1 MTPQTIPAL
10 FLRAVETYDKPDAFL
25 RKKEGRY
32 AAFSHAEALA
42 AVKKTACGFLSL
54 GLVKGDRIAVL
65 SENRLEWMIADLGI
79 LSAGCVNVPIY
90 ATLPANQV
98 EYILADAEVRAA
110 VVSGPDQYAKIA
122 PLLLRLSHLQ
132 HVVSFDPIEGEPNV
146 LTLEELM
153 RRGGEGT
160 APGAFDDR
168 VKTVGGGDIASI
180 IYTSGT
186 TGDPKGVVLTHSNF
200 VSNVASCTEAFRI
213 ESSDTCLSILPLS
226 HALERTGGY
235 YASLSKGVTIAYAEN
250 FNAVGENLRE
260 VRPTFIISV
269 PRFFEKLYERVN
281 DQVSR
286 GSGARKKLFAWA
298 LRAGVAHT
306 REIVEKRHTPAT
318 MLRRCAADALVLKK
332 VRARTGGRLRFC
344 VSGGAPLSREIAEFF
359 WAVGIP
365 LLEGY
370 GTTEGSPALSLNT
383 LDAFKIG
390 SVGRPLPQVEI
401 RIADD
406 GEILARGP
414 NIMQGYFKRP
424 DLTAEVIRG
433 GWYHTGDIGH
443 VDADGFLVITDR
455 KKDLIV
461 TSGGKNVAP
470 QLIERV
476 LKTSEFISEVLILG
490 DKRRFISAII
500 VPNFQKLEQ
509 FADAAGIEY
518 GRREELVR
526 DPAVIKKFENEV
538 KTKCEQLAGFERVRK
553 FVLRDRPFTV
563 EDGDLTPTLKVKRRV
578 VEKKHAKD
586 IDALYT
592 D

>member
-1 MTPQTIPAL
+1 MVPQTIPAL
-10 FLRAVETYDKPDAFL
+10 FLGAVETYGKADAFL
-25 RKKEGRY
+25 HKKGGRY
-32 AAFSHAEALA
+32 VAVSHGQALD
-42 AVKKTACGFLSL
+42 AVRKTACGLLSL
-54 GLVKGDRIAVL
+54 GLVKGDRVALL
-65 SENRLEWMIADLGI
+65 SENRLEWMIADLAI
-79 LSAGCVNVPIY
+79 LSVGCVNVPIY
-90 ATLPANQV
+90 STLPANQV

-110 VVSGPDQYAKIA
+110 FVSGQGQYAKIA
-122 PLLLRLSHLQ
+122 PLRARLSNLQ
-132 HVVSFDPIEGEPNV
+132 HVFSFEAIESESGV
-146 LTLEELM
+146 LTLDELM
-153 RRGGEGT
+153 RRGEETSASGT
-160 APGAFDDR
+160 FDDR
-168 VKTVGGGDIASI
+168 VRTVGASDVASI

-186 TGDPKGVVLTHSNF
+186 TGDPKGAVLTHSNF
-200 VSNVASCTEAFRI
+200 VSNVLSCTEAFRI
-213 ESSDTCLSILPLS
+213 ESHDSCLSFLPLS
-226 HALERTGGY
+226 HAFERTGGY
-235 YASLSKGVTIAYAEN
+235 YAPLSKGVTIAYAEN
-250 FNAVGENLRE
+250 FNTVGENLRE

-269 PRFFEKLYERVN
+269 PRFFEKLYERIN
-281 DQVSR
+281 DQISR
-286 GSGARKKLFAWA
+286 GTDTRKKLFAWA
-298 LRAGVAHT
+298 LRAGAAYT
-306 REIVEKRHTPAT
+306 RETVEKRLSVPTR
-318 MLRRCAADALVLKK
+318 LRRFAADALVLKK
-332 VRARTGGRLRFC
+332 VRSRTGGRLRFC
-344 VSGGAPLSREIAEFF
+344 LSGGAPLSREIAEFF
-359 WAVGIP
+359 WAMGIP

-370 GTTEGSPALSLNT
+370 GTTEASPALSLNT
-383 LDAFKIG
+383 LDAFKLG
-390 SVGRPLPQVEI
+390 SVGRPLPQVEF

-424 DLTAEVIRG
+424 DLTAEVIRD

-443 VDADGFLVITDR
+443 VDADGFVVITDR

-490 DKRRFISAII
+490 DKRRFVSAII

-509 FADAAGIEY
+509 FADKAGIEY

-526 DPAVIKKFENEV
+526 DPAVIKKFEDEV
-538 KTKCEQLAGFERVRK
+538 KTRCEPLAGFERVRK